1 MTLKEIKER
10 QAAREWADVEAIA
23 RAIAPKA
30 RENARL
36 RREKERRD
44 ARRIQAEMEYLSRTG
59 TVLKVFSHAL

>member
-10 QAAREWADVEAIA
+10 QTAREWADVEAIA

-36 RREKERRD
+36 RREKERRE

-59 TVLKVFSHAL
+59 TVLRVM